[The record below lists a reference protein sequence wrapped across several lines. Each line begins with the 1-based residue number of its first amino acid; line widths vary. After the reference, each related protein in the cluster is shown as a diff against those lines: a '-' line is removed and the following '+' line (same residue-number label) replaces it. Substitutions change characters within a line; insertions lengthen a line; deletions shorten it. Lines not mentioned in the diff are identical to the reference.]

1 MIKRNLPKI
10 SIITPSFNQAKFIK
24 KTIDSVLA
32 QDYPNL
38 EYIIVDGGSTD
49 GTLEVLQ
56 EFKGM
61 LYWHSRKDK
70 GQTDAINQGI
80 NKATGEIMGYLNS
93 DDLLTPGTLHKVAEF
108 FRTHPDYYW
117 VTGKC
122 YIADEND
129 QIIRSLVTSYKNN
142 LLKYFRSNWL
152 LAVANYISQPGT
164 FWRKEVIGKIGLF
177 DQSLYYAMD
186 YDYWL
191 RLSKIYRLGFI
202 DDELAVFRIQP
213 DSKSRKNSED
223 LLAEGW
229 KVTKRYNGPLLSF
242 LHALHDRLITSIYQS
257 YT

>member
-1 MIKRNLPKI
+1 MKKNLPKI
-10 SIITPSFNQAKFIK
+10 SIITPSFNQARFIK
-24 KTIDSVLA
+24 KTINSVLS
-32 QDYPNL
+32 QNYPNL
-38 EYIIVDGGSTD
+38 DYIIMDGGSTD
-49 GTLEVLQ
+49 GTTDILE
-56 EFKGM
+56 EYRDM
-61 LYWHSRKDK
+61 LRYFIRKDN

-80 NKATGEIMGYLNS
+80 KKAAGEILGYLNS

-122 YIADEND
+122 YIADKND
-129 QIIRSLVTSYKNN
+129 RIIRFFVTSYKNN

-213 DSKSRKNSED
+213 DSKSVKNSKD
-223 LLAEGW
+223 LLTEGW

-242 LHALHDRLITSIYQS
+242 LHRLHDRLITSIYQN
-257 YT
+257 YI